1 MSRIITTLFAGALL
15 CGLTTTA
22 KAQINAV
29 DSVMNHVK
37 GNRLSLG
44 GYGEAA
50 FSRNFL

>member
-29 DSVMNHVK
+29 DS
-37 GNRLSLG
+37 GQS
-44 GYGEAA
+44 
-50 FSRNFL
+50 